1 MRRLRTLRLLTASLL
16 AALFAAGSK
25 VAPAQQVP
33 PTPVLPRP
41 GGVPSA
47 PVTPPTPV
55 PAPSIPAA
63 PTPTT
68 SPLTATSANPVP
80 ASANPSSP
88 PQMPAALPLIRFS
101 GQLLDVRNGF
111 VYFTTSDAFKA
122 SPTLRTVSL
131 DPGAPIPAAAAR
143 VFARATLDPASGSIV
158 ELALTR
164 RRLPQDAA
172 YAQAYAQAHAFV
184 VAAASRT
191 IPAPEI
197 EYHGSGKPP
206 TGKPV
211 AVTFYVQ
218 VPPTTPLS
226 DNVYITTDA
235 SAWVA
240 NAMRMDR
247 IDALHYRLTRTY
259 ASGTKFA
266 YRYTRG
272 SWTSIEVG
280 EDGLEDD
287 PHSFSVPEVDAKRL
301 DNVVYRWSDQNP
313 AQQQVGPDSIPTP
326 FNPNPFG
333 TFPSG
338 IVHPGVPAPSP
349 TPRP

>member
-1 MRRLRTLRLLTASLL
+1 MKRYDVRHPVGMLLL
-16 AALFAAGSK
+16 AAAFVALSGI
-25 VAPAQQVP
+25 APAQQVP
-33 PTPVLPRP
+33 AAPGVPRAPGPPSATGTPPLPAPPVSAFPSPQAAPVPTASTSPTPAPANAVLP
-41 GGVPSA
+41 
-47 PVTPPTPV
+47 PVT
-55 PAPSIPAA
+55 
-63 PTPTT
+63 
-68 SPLTATSANPVP
+68 SAG
-80 ASANPSSP
+80 SA
-88 PQMPAALPLIRFS
+88 LIRFT
-101 GQLLDVRNGF
+101 GQLLDVRNGYA
-111 VYFTTSDAFKA
+111 YFTTSDAFKI
-122 SPTLRTVSL
+122 SPALRIVSL
-131 DPGAPIPAAAAR
+131 DAGAPVREPTAR
-143 VFARATLDPASGSIV
+143 LYARATLDPASGSIV
-158 ELALTR
+158 ELALTK

-172 YAQAYAQAHAFV
+172 YVQAYSQAHAFV

-206 TGKPV
+206 TGRPV

-218 VPPTTPLS
+218 IPPTTPLS

-287 PHSFSVPEVDAKRL
+287 PHLFVVPEVDAKRL

-338 IVHPGVPAPSP
+338 IQHPGIPAPSP